1 VATFLFIHGAGD
13 GGWSWH
19 LVQHEL
25 AERGHH
31 SFAPDL
37 PAGDDSAT
45 LEDYAGAAAD
55 SVSES
60 IERPL
65 VVVGQSFGGF
75 TAPLVAERLS
85 ADALVFVTGMVPK
98 PGERPDDWWSAVGYS
113 AAVSEQAARDGGLT
127 GNDDPYVSFLHDVP
141 RELAEEAMSRE
152 REHPSAAAG
161 AAPWPLDALP
171 AIPTRFVLCTED
183 RFFPPNL
190 MRSVVA
196 DRLPGV
202 TPIEIEASHCA
213 ALAKPNELADI
224 LDSIAREID
233 TFA

>member
-1 VATFLFIHGAGD
+1 MATFVFVHGAGD

-19 LVQHEL
+19 LVQREL
-25 AERGHH
+25 TERGHH

-37 PAGDDSAT
+37 PAGDDSST
-45 LEDYAGAAAD
+45 LEDYAAAAAAAVGD
-55 SVSES
+55 T

-75 TAPLVAERLS
+75 TAPLVAERLA

-98 PGERPDDWWSAVGYS
+98 PGEKPDDWWSAVGYV
-113 AAVSEQAARDGGLT
+113 AAVREQAGRDGGLT
-127 GNDDPYVSFLHDVP
+127 GSDDPYVSFLHDVP

-152 REHPSAAAG
+152 REHPSTAAG
-161 AAPWPLDALP
+161 AVPWPLETLP

-183 RFFPPNL
+183 RFFPSNL

-202 TPIEIEASHCA
+202 TPIEITASHCV
-213 ALAKPNELADI
+213 ALSRPRELSGI
-224 LDSIAREID
+224 LDSIAGEID
-233 TFA
+233 AFA